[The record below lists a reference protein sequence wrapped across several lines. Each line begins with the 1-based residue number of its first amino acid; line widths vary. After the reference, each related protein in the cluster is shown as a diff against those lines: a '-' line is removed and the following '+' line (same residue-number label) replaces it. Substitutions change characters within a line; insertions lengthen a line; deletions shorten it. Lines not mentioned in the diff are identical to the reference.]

1 MPEFNASDGVSI
13 TYDDE
18 GEGRPILLLH
28 GLMANSAFFEPQRAL
43 ADGFRL
49 IRVDFRGHGR
59 SGSGASVPTIARL
72 EEDVAQLAGRLDLR
86 GAIVVGWS
94 LGASVLWRL
103 LAGPCSDRFAAAVI
117 IDMTP
122 RVRND
127 ADWTLGLSPELCAAR
142 SRAMRDDFPAFAA
155 AAGSAIF
162 AQGPAPHPLAAWA
175 SAAFARSDPNAV
187 AAIWASLIEEDYRA
201 ILPAIRQPTLIA
213 HGAGSHLYG
222 ADTAD
227 HLAGALSNA
236 RSIAFTHSGHSPH
249 LEEPE
254 LFNDSLRAF
263 AAELPPVRRHRA
275 TA

>member
-1 MPEFNASDGVSI
+1 
-13 TYDDE
+13 
-18 GEGRPILLLH
+18 
-28 GLMANSAFFEPQRAL
+28 
-43 ADGFRL
+43 
-49 IRVDFRGHGR
+49 
-59 SGSGASVPTIARL
+59 
-72 EEDVAQLAGRLDLR
+72 
-86 GAIVVGWS
+86 
-94 LGASVLWRL
+94 
-103 LAGPCSDRFAAAVI
+103 
-117 IDMTP
+117 
-122 RVRND
+122 
-127 ADWTLGLSPELCAAR
+127 
-142 SRAMRDDFPAFAA
+142 MRDDFPAFAA

-175 SAAFARSDPNAV
+175 SAAFARSDPNVV
-187 AAIWASLIEEDYRA
+187 AAIWASLIEEDFRA

-227 HLAGALSNA
+227 HLADALPNA